1 MRNAADKH
9 RVAWRV
15 AHTRPVV
22 TILASEPFFY
32 QKMEGFLRRTSLK
45 PEWWLCQTAA
55 KPERVPDLPGGPRPV
70 ILVPQFAGGIQI
82 PHALSS
88 HRHVY
93 QKFARRPA
101 GTHM

>member
-1 MRNAADKH
+1 
-9 RVAWRV
+9 
-15 AHTRPVV
+15 
-22 TILASEPFFY
+22 
-32 QKMEGFLRRTSLK
+32 MEGFLRRTSLK
-45 PEWWLCQTAA
+45 PEWWLCQTAG
-55 KPERVPDLPGGPRPV
+55 KPERVPDGRGYNCGSPRPV